1 VPATPAPNATQ
12 SAFARDVLNGLV
24 TRPRS
29 IPSKYFYDEQG
40 SELFEK
46 ITKLDAYYPTRT
58 ERQILTTHAAEIAD
72 EIGWRSALIEY
83 GSGSSEKTR
92 ILLDALH
99 AKRALSAYVPVDI
112 SADFLATVAGDLRT
126 SYPGLP
132 ILPVAADYSHAVPL
146 PPLPEDTERR
156 VMFFPGSTIGNLTPQ
171 EAKQFLR
178 EMAEML
184 GPGGRLI
191 LGSDLAKDRA
201 VLELA
206 YDDPEGVTAAFNK
219 NLLVRMNRELEA
231 DADLDAWTH
240 RAFYNAH
247 DSRVEMHLVSRK
259 DQILHVFGEAFN
271 FSEGEPIHTENS
283 YKYAPGALP
292 QLASEAG
299 FQFQRRWTDP
309 KGWFAVESYHV
320 VSD

>member
-1 VPATPAPNATQ
+1 MPATPAINTTL
-12 SAFARDVLNGLV
+12 SAFARDVLNGLAA
-24 TRPRS
+24 RPRS
-29 IPSKYFYDEQG
+29 IPSKYFYDERG
-40 SELFEK
+40 SELFEQ
-46 ITKLDAYYPTRT
+46 ITQLDAYYPTRT
-58 ERQILTTHAAEIAD
+58 ERQILTTHAAQIAE

-99 AKRALSAYVPVDI
+99 SKRALSAYVPVDI
-112 SADFLATVAGDLRT
+112 SADFLATIAEDLRE

-146 PPLPEDTERR
+146 PQLPDDTERR
-156 VMFFPGSTIGNLTPQ
+156 VMFFPGSTIGNLTPD
-171 EAKQFLR
+171 EAQDFLR
-178 EMAEML
+178 EMAQML
-184 GPGGRLI
+184 GPKGRLI
-191 LGSDLAKDRA
+191 LGSDLAKDQA

-231 DADLDAWTH
+231 DATLDAWTH
-240 RAFYNAH
+240 RALYNATEG
-247 DSRVEMHLVSRK
+247 RVEMHLVSDR
-259 DQILHVFGEAFN
+259 DQVLRVGGTAFSFSSGE
-271 FSEGEPIHTENS
+271 SIHTENS
-283 YKYAPGALP
+283 YKYEPGALH

-299 FQFQRRWTDP
+299 FQFRTQWTDP
-309 KGWFAVESYHV
+309 KNWFAVESYHV